1 MVLRRPNNW
10 RLAVASLVTW
20 WVWPRIKQGP
30 FQCWTAL
37 RVSILWCLCPEVAFC
52 IFTFFWGA
60 SVRSGSD
67 LHDQHNTSK
76 QLPSVVLCGKH
87 DFSFLLQPLCNPMH
101 EFTEEPE
108 LLSNRTAFFLH
119 KSNLLL
125 TLLSS
130 ATLNVSKALPSAGHR
145 TTSSQKKQKN
155 CNRNHVQGKMKEE
168 SPEMKAGEV
177 FFCPQQKSSVAA
189 VSLKLRFYL

>member
-1 MVLRRPNNW
+1 M
-10 RLAVASLVTW
+10 
-20 WVWPRIKQGP
+20 
-30 FQCWTAL
+30 F
-37 RVSILWCLCPEVAFC
+37 
-52 IFTFFWGA
+52 
-60 SVRSGSD
+60 RSGSD

-145 TTSSQKKQKN
+145 TTSSQKKTKKIVTEIMCKEKWKKKVPKWKLERFFFVHNKSPQLQQCPWSLGSIYN
-155 CNRNHVQGKMKEE
+155 CCYSFLIVRRCTQLKVMAA
-168 SPEMKAGEV
+168 M
-177 FFCPQQKSSVAA
+177 SSTKLKWLVPTILC
-189 VSLKLRFYL
+189 SLLLCYTYELS